1 MKDKSRD
8 KEFRKIVTEQKQGEK
23 TLHGPGDLEAS
34 IMSAIPHAVIGIRNR
49 KIIFANES
57 VESVFGWKA
66 DELIGKST
74 RELYGTDEDYEE
86 IGRLFYPALQKQRT
100 YRHEFTCR
108 HKSGRDIPCRVSAAV
123 IGPTLQQGEIV
134 VVYEDITDIAAGKAA
149 EAENA
154 KLQTQLLHAQKME
167 AVGRLA
173 AGIAHDF
180 NNILTAIITYTYF
193 LKLKIKKDDALNMYI
208 DSILGSAERAAGL
221 TRNLLAFS
229 RKQILHPRPV
239 NLNETIESVEKIL
252 IRVLREDIELKTLLS
267 RARSD
272 ASSSENADKRN
283 AKKGKGEIIVSADLG
298 QLEQVIM
305 NLVTNARD
313 AMPGGGK
320 LTISTDIVEPDSEFV
335 TTHENCKKCAYAVI
349 SVSDTGIGIDESF
362 KDRIFEPFFTT
373 KEIGRGTGLGL
384 AIVYGIVKQHEG
396 YIDVFSE
403 KGKGTEFRIYLP
415 TIQQACKDVKT
426 ENIASIKQ
434 GRETILLAEDNQ
446 EVRSSIRAI
455 LEEFGYKVIEA
466 ADGDDMIEKFR
477 KNKDR
482 IQLMI
487 VDMIMPKMNG
497 RDAYEEVKKIKPGIK
512 AIFISGY
519 TTDFIFKKGIA
530 EEKFDFILKPVSPI
544 LLMKK
549 VRELLDGRKTKT

>member
-1 MKDKSRD
+1 MKDKRRD
-8 KEFRKIVTEQKQGEK
+8 KEYMKIVREHKKGEK
-23 TLHGPGDLEAS
+23 TLHGPRDIESS
-34 IMSAIPHAVIGIRNR
+34 ILSAIPHAVIGLHDR
-49 KIIFANES
+49 KIIFANGS

-66 DELIGKST
+66 HELIGKST
-74 RELYGTDEDYEE
+74 RMLYRTDEDYEE
-86 IGRLFYPALQKQRT
+86 IGRLFYPELEKQKT
-100 YRHEFTCR
+100 FSHEFTCR
-108 HKSGRDIPCRVSAAV
+108 HKDGRDIPCRVSAAV
-123 IGPTLQQGEIV
+123 IGATLQQGKIV
-134 VVYEDITDIAAGKAA
+134 VVYEDITDIAARKAA

-173 AGIAHDF
+173 GGIAHDF

-239 NLNETIESVEKIL
+239 NLNDTIESVEKIL
-252 IRVLREDIELKTLLS
+252 IRVLGEDIELKTLLS
-267 RARSD
+267 HARSD
-272 ASSSENADKRN
+272 ASSAENAEKRN
-283 AKKGKGEIIVSADLG
+283 AKKGRGDTIVSADPG

-313 AMPGGGK
+313 AMPKGGK

-335 TTHENCKKCAYAVI
+335 KTHENCKKCAYAVL
-349 SVSDTGIGIDESF
+349 SVSDTGVGMDESI
-362 KDRIFEPFFTT
+362 KERIFEPFFTT
-373 KEIGRGTGLGL
+373 KDIGRGTGLGL
-384 AIVYGIVKQHEG
+384 SMVYGIVKQHEG

-415 TIQQACKDVKT
+415 AIQQACKDVKT

-434 GRETILLAEDNQ
+434 GRETILLAEYNQ
-446 EVRSSIRAI
+446 EVRSSIGAI

-466 ADGDDMIEKFR
+466 VDGDDMIEKFR

-487 VDMIMPKMNG
+487 VDVIMPKMNG
-497 RDAYEEVKKIKPGIK
+497 RDAYEEVKKIKQGIK

-519 TTDFIFKKGIA
+519 TADFIFKKGIT
-530 EEKFDFILKPVSPI
+530 EERFDFILKPVSPI

-549 VRELLDGRKTKT
+549 VREMLDRQKTKT

>member
-1 MKDKSRD
+1 M
-8 KEFRKIVTEQKQGEK
+8 
-23 TLHGPGDLEAS
+23 
-34 IMSAIPHAVIGIRNR
+34 IG
-49 KIIFANES
+49 A
-57 VESVFGWKA
+57 
-66 DELIGKST
+66 
-74 RELYGTDEDYEE
+74 
-86 IGRLFYPALQKQRT
+86 
-100 YRHEFTCR
+100 
-108 HKSGRDIPCRVSAAV
+108 
-123 IGPTLQQGEIV
+123 TLQQGEIV
-134 VVYEDITDIAAGKAA
+134 VVYEDVTDIAAGKAA

-180 NNILTAIITYTYF
+180 NNILTAIITYTYI

-208 DSILGSAERAAGL
+208 DSILGSAERAAGF

-239 NLNETIESVEKIL
+239 NLNDAIESVKKIL
-252 IRVLREDIELKTLLS
+252 IRILGEDIELKTLLS
-267 RARSD
+267 HAQSG
-272 ASSSENADKRN
+272 ASSVENAEKLN
-283 AKKGKGEIIVSADLG
+283 VKKGRGNIIVSADPG

-320 LTISTDIVEPDSEFV
+320 LTLSTDIIEPDSEFLK
-335 TTHENCKKCAYAVI
+335 THENCKKCAYAVL
-349 SVSDTGIGIDESF
+349 SVSDTGAGMDESV
-362 KDRIFEPFFTT
+362 KERIFEPFFTT
-373 KEIGRGTGLGL
+373 KEIGIGTGLGL
-384 AIVYGIVKQHEG
+384 AMVYGIVKQHEG

-415 TIQQACKDVKT
+415 TTQQTYKDVKT
-426 ENIASIKQ
+426 ENIAPIKQ

-446 EVRSSIRAI
+446 EVRSSICAI

-477 KNKDR
+477 KNKER

-519 TTDFIFKKGIA
+519 SADFIFNKGFTGDR
-530 EEKFDFILKPVSPI
+530 FDFILKPVSPI

-549 VRELLDGRKTKT
+549 VREILDGRKTKT

>member
-1 MKDKSRD
+1 MKDKSRN
-8 KEFRKIVTEQKQGEK
+8 KEFKKIISEHKKRGK
-23 TLHGPGDLEAS
+23 NLKGPGDLENS
-34 IMSAIPHAVIGIRNR
+34 IMSAIPHAVIGVRNR

-74 RELYGTDEDYEE
+74 RELYRTDEDYEE
-86 IGRLFYPALQKQRT
+86 IGRLFYPELQKQRT

-123 IGPTLQQGEIV
+123 IGATLQQGEIV

-193 LKLKIKKDDALNMYI
+193 LKLKIKKDNALNMYI

-272 ASSSENADKRN
+272 ASSAENADKRN
-283 AKKGKGEIIVSADLG
+283 AKKGRGEIIVSADLG

-349 SVSDTGIGIDESF
+349 SVSDTGAGMDESV
-362 KDRIFEPFFTT
+362 KERIFEPFFTT

-519 TTDFIFKKGIA
+519 TADFVFNKGFT
-530 EEKFDFILKPVSPI
+530 EDSFDFILKPVSPI

-549 VRELLDGRKTKT
+549 VREMLDLRKTKT

>member
-8 KEFRKIVTEQKQGEK
+8 TDYKKIVKEHKKGAR

-34 IMSAIPHAVIGIRNR
+34 IMSVIPHAVIGLRNR

-74 RELYGTDEDYEE
+74 RELYRTDEDYEE
-86 IGRLFYPALQKQRT
+86 IGGLFYPALEKQRT

-123 IGPTLQQGEIV
+123 IGATLQQGEIV
-134 VVYEDITDIAAGKAA
+134 VVYEDVTDIAAGKAA

-208 DSILGSAERAAGL
+208 DSILGSAERAAGF

-239 NLNETIESVEKIL
+239 NLNDAIESVKKIL
-252 IRVLREDIELKTLLS
+252 IRILGEDIELKTLLS
-267 RARSD
+267 HAQSG
-272 ASSSENADKRN
+272 ASSVENAEKLN
-283 AKKGKGEIIVSADLG
+283 VKKGRGNIIVSADPG

-320 LTISTDIVEPDSEFV
+320 LTLSTDIIEPDPEFLK
-335 TTHENCKKCAYAVI
+335 THENCKKCAYAVL
-349 SVSDTGIGIDESF
+349 SVSDTGAGMDESV
-362 KDRIFEPFFTT
+362 KERIFEPFFTT
-373 KEIGRGTGLGL
+373 KEIGIGTGLGL
-384 AIVYGIVKQHEG
+384 AMVYGIVKQHEG

-415 TIQQACKDVKT
+415 TTQQTYKDVKT
-426 ENIASIKQ
+426 ENIAPIKQ

-446 EVRSSIRAI
+446 EVRSSICAI

-477 KNKDR
+477 KNKER

-519 TTDFIFKKGIA
+519 SADFIFNKGFTGDR
-530 EEKFDFILKPVSPI
+530 FDFILKPVSPI

-549 VRELLDGRKTKT
+549 VREILDGRKTKT

>member
-8 KEFRKIVTEQKQGEK
+8 KEYGKIVREHKKGEK
-23 TLHGPGDLEAS
+23 TLHGPGDIEAS
-34 IMSAIPHAVIGIRNR
+34 IMSAIPHAVIGLHNR

-74 RELYGTDEDYEE
+74 RKLYRTDEDYEE
-86 IGRLFYPALQKQRT
+86 IGRLFYPALEKQRT

-123 IGPTLQQGEIV
+123 IGATLQQEKIV
-134 VVYEDITDIAAGKAA
+134 VVYEDISDIAAKKAA
-149 EAENA
+149 EAENVN
-154 KLQTQLLHAQKME
+154 LQTQLLHAQKME

-173 AGIAHDF
+173 GGVAHDF

-193 LKLKIKKDDALNMYI
+193 LKLKIKKDDPLNMYI
-208 DSILGSAERAAGL
+208 DRILGSAERAAGF
-221 TRNLLAFS
+221 TRNLLVFS
-229 RKQILHPRPV
+229 RKQILHPRPI
-239 NLNETIESVEKIL
+239 NLNDTIESVEKIL
-252 IRVLREDIELKTLLS
+252 IRVLGEDIELKTFLS
-267 RARSD
+267 HVLSGD
-272 ASSSENADKRN
+272 SSAEIAEKRN
-283 AKKGKGEIIVSADLG
+283 AKKGQGKIIVSADPG

-313 AMPGGGK
+313 AMPTGGE

-335 TTHENCKKCAYAVI
+335 TTHENCKKCPYAVL
-349 SVSDTGIGIDESF
+349 SVSDTGVGMDESV
-362 KDRIFEPFFTT
+362 KERIFEPFFTT
-373 KEIGRGTGLGL
+373 KEIGTGTGLGL
-384 AIVYGIVKQHEG
+384 AMAYGIVKQHEG

-426 ENIASIKQ
+426 LNIASVKQ

-446 EVRSSIRAI
+446 EVRSSICAI

-487 VDMIMPKMNG
+487 VDVIMPKMNA

-519 TTDFIFKKGIA
+519 TADFIFKKGIT
-530 EEKFDFILKPVSPI
+530 EERFDFILKPVSPI

-549 VRELLDGRKTKT
+549 VREMLDGLKTKT

>member
-1 MKDKSRD
+1 MKDKIRD
-8 KEFRKIVTEQKQGEK
+8 KEFKKILREQKNGEK
-23 TLHGPGDLEAS
+23 TLHGPGELEAS
-34 IMSAIPHAVIGIRNR
+34 IMSAIPHAVIGVRNR

-66 DELIGKST
+66 NELIGKST
-74 RELYGTDEDYEE
+74 RELYRTDDDYEE
-86 IGRLFYPALQKQRT
+86 IGRLFYPELQKQRT

-108 HKSGRDIPCRVSAAV
+108 HKSGREIPCRVSAAV
-123 IGPTLQQGEIV
+123 IGATLQQGEIV
-134 VVYEDITDIAAGKAA
+134 VVYEDITDITAGKAA

-154 KLQTQLLHAQKME
+154 KLQTQLIHVQKME

-173 AGIAHDF
+173 AGTAHDF

-208 DSILGSAERAAGL
+208 DSILGSAERAAGF

-239 NLNETIESVEKIL
+239 NLNDTIESVKKIL
-252 IRVLREDIELKTLLS
+252 IRIIGENIELKTLLS
-267 RARSD
+267 RAQSGV
-272 ASSSENADKRN
+272 SSVENAEKLN
-283 AKKGKGEIIVSADLG
+283 VKKGRGNIIVSADLG

-313 AMPGGGK
+313 AMPGGGN
-320 LTISTDIVEPDSEFV
+320 LTISTDIVEPDTEFA

-349 SVSDTGIGIDESF
+349 SVSDTGAGMDESV

-415 TIQQACKDVKT
+415 TTQQTCKEVKT
-426 ENIASIKQ
+426 ENIAPIKQ

-446 EVRSSIRAI
+446 EVRSSIRTI
-455 LEEFGYKVIEA
+455 LEEFGYRVIEA
-466 ADGDDMIEKFR
+466 ADGEDMIEKFR
-477 KNKDR
+477 KNKER

-497 RDAYEEVKKIKPGIK
+497 KDAYEEVKKIKPGIK

-519 TTDFIFKKGIA
+519 SADFIFNKGFT
-530 EEKFDFILKPVSPI
+530 EDRFDFILKPVSPI

-549 VRELLDGRKTKT
+549 VREMLDERKTKT